1 MGAVVRIGLYILQ
14 EQAASA
20 QKAKGWDSAV
30 LFSDRWSDF
39 WAEMPAQVVDNAG
52 GRVWLN
58 SHTRV
63 IVTL

>member
-14 EQAASA
+14 EQDASA

-30 LFSDRWSDF
+30 LFSDHWSGF
-39 WAEMPAQVVDNAG
+39 LAGMPAQVVDNAQ

-58 SHTRV
+58 RHKWVS
-63 IVTL
+63 VTL

>member
-1 MGAVVRIGLYILQ
+1 MGVVVRIMLHILQ
-14 EQAASA
+14 EQDASA

-30 LFSDRWSDF
+30 LFSDRWSEF
-39 WAEMPAQVVDNAG
+39 LAEMPAQVVDNAK

-58 SHTRV
+58 SHKRV